1 MRDES
6 RNNLVAR
13 VWVKQTGGP
22 VLIGERFREVDGR
35 PRMIWHV
42 DPESI
47 VAVLWIE
54 FIDGED
60 DEVSGT

>member
-6 RNNLVAR
+6 RDSLEAR
-13 VWVKQTGGP
+13 VWIKQTGGP

-35 PRMIWHV
+35 SRMIWHV

-60 DEVSGT
+60 GEVSDT